1 MKLAGSDRNIVVLD
15 IGKTHAKV
23 LLFNTLASKEL
34 LIFQRKNLIINEP
47 PYPHFDVDALK
58 SFIINALTEIGKSY
72 SVDSVFTSTHGAC
85 AAFISNEELVLPVLD
100 YEFEGPDTVRPDYDK
115 IRPEFSQTGS
125 PRMDAG
131 LNLGAQ
137 IYWLNKTFPGKFAE
151 VEQILFWP
159 QYWSYWFSG
168 VTCSEISYAS
178 SHSDLWDI
186 SKNDFID
193 LEIYGISS
201 KVRFP
206 PLKKAWEQIGGLRKE
221 LSDQTGL
228 PEGTPILCGAH
239 DSSVTLASPY
249 LKRTLPCTM
258 LSSGTWI
265 TLFSLGI
272 TNFKFNEQTGLMLTN
287 DCFGNLVPNF
297 RFPAGKIY
305 QDVLEK
311 ERTAEDDFSLMDW
324 SSIRVVDYAS
334 AQKAKFINS
343 RSSQEIDMSKFSLA
357 SVEKGIS
364 TILAQETLNGLDAI
378 DAKGPLIASGP
389 FLHNQNYINCLKKEW
404 PSQIVSEKNHL
415 SLCTGVASLIEYGSS

>member
-1 MKLAGSDRNIVVLD
+1 MKLAGADRNIVVLD

-23 LLFNTLASKEL
+23 ILFNTLASKEL
-34 LIFQRKNLIINEP
+34 LIFQRKNLVINEP

-58 SFIINALTEIGKSY
+58 NFIINALHEIAKSY
-72 SVDSVFTSTHGAC
+72 PVESIFTSTHGAC
-85 AAFISNEELVLPVLD
+85 AAFISNEELILPVLD
-100 YEFEGPDTVRPDYDK
+100 YEFHGPDSVRTDYEK
-115 IRPEFSQTGS
+115 IRPKFSQTGS
-125 PRMDAG
+125 PKMDAG

-137 IYWLNKTFPGKFAE
+137 IFWLSKTFPDEFAK

-159 QYWSYWFSG
+159 QYWSYWLSG
-168 VTCSEISYAS
+168 VAYSEISYAS

-193 LEIYGISS
+193 LEIFGVSS
-201 KVRFP
+201 KVSFP

-221 LSDQTGL
+221 LSDRTGL

-239 DSSVTLASPY
+239 DSSVALATPF
-249 LKRTLPCTM
+249 LQRALPCTI

-265 TLFSLGI
+265 TLFSLGSN
-272 TNFKFNEQTGLMLTN
+272 NFNFNEQTGLMITN

-311 ERTAEDDFSLMDW
+311 DRTSEDDFFCLDLSG
-324 SSIRVVDYAS
+324 IRLIDYAS
-334 AQKAKFINS
+334 AQRAKFINS
-343 RSSQEIDMSKFSLA
+343 ESSQEIDLSKYSIA

-364 TILAQETLNGLDAI
+364 IILARETLYGLNAI
-378 DAKGPLIASGP
+378 DAKGPLVASGP
-389 FLHNQNYINCLKKEW
+389 FLNNQNYINFLETEW
-404 PSQIVSEKNHL
+404 NSQIIGEENHL
-415 SLCTGVASLIEYGSS
+415 SLCTGVASLIEHGCS

>member
-1 MKLAGSDRNIVVLD
+1 MKVSRSDRNIVVLD

-23 LLFNTLASKEL
+23 ILFNILTSKET

-47 PYPHFDVDALK
+47 PYPHFDVEALK
-58 SFIINALTEIGKSY
+58 SFIIKSLNEITKSY
-72 SVDSVFTSTHGAC
+72 SVESVFTSTHGAC

-100 YEFEGPDTVRPDYDK
+100 YEFEGPDKVRADYDK

-137 IYWLNKTFPGKFAE
+137 IFWLNKTFPGKFTE

-159 QYWSYWFSG
+159 QYWSYWLSG
-168 VTCSEISYAS
+168 VACSEISYAS

-186 SKNDFID
+186 SKNNFID
-193 LEIYGISS
+193 LEIYGLSS
-201 KVRFP
+201 KVSFP

-221 LSDQTGL
+221 LSYQTGL
-228 PEGTPILCGAH
+228 PAGTPILCGAH
-239 DSSVTLASPY
+239 DSSVTLATPC

-272 TNFKFNEQTGLMLTN
+272 SNFNFKEQTGLMLTN

-324 SSIRVVDYAS
+324 SSIRLVDYAS

-343 RSSQEIDMSKFSLA
+343 LSSKEIDLSKFSLD

-364 TILAQETLNGLDAI
+364 TIFAKETLNGLDAI

-389 FLHNQNYINCLKKEW
+389 FLRNQNYINFLKKEW
-404 PSQIVSEKNHL
+404 HSQIISEKNHL
-415 SLCTGVASLIEYGSS
+415 SLCTGVASLIEHGCS